1 MLRPY
6 LFRVLGAVLLGCAIF
21 GLSNHRGSA
30 HVDAEDRKL
39 EAFVEAAAAVDGVM
53 AVWQPKIAQAGGVMS
68 ETLRNEANLAIR
80 ASIERVEGI
89 SFAEYR
95 DLRQAIAI
103 DPDMR
108 RRVTELMQRLRQR

>member
-1 MLRPY
+1 MFRSC
-6 LFRVLGAVLLGCAIF
+6 LFRVLGVVLLGCAIF
-21 GLSNHRGSA
+21 GLSHHRGSA

-53 AVWQPKIAQAGGVMS
+53 AVWQPKIAQADDITA
-68 ETLRNEANLAIR
+68 ERLHDEANLAIR
-80 ASIERVEGI
+80 ESIEKVQGI

-108 RRVTELMQRLRQR
+108 RRVTSLMQQLRRH